1 MADIGDGAGE
11 PIGAMNWKLTA
22 GIALLM
28 AGVLV
33 GGILVFKKARS
44 SRAVTVTLRVAVS
57 PADQAALVEGQA
69 KSARFKYLMG
79 KYAGIKPVLAQKL
92 SVNLAPTS
100 ALVEAQISVP
110 TRDEG
115 RRYAEGFVETLQ
127 VLCGRQAR
135 LALAEQTVR

>member
-1 MADIGDGAGE
+1 
-11 PIGAMNWKLTA
+11 MNWKLTA

-28 AGVLV
+28 VGILV
-33 GGILVFKKARS
+33 GGALILKSARS
-44 SRAVTVTLRVAVS
+44 RPAVTVTLRVAVS
-57 PADQAALVEGQA
+57 PADQAAFVEGQA

-79 KYAGIKPVLAQKL
+79 KYAGIKPVLAQNL

-110 TRDEG
+110 TQNEG

>member
-1 MADIGDGAGE
+1 MV
-11 PIGAMNWKLTA
+11 
-22 GIALLM
+22 GI
-28 AGVLV
+28 LV
-33 GGILVFKKARS
+33 GGALILKSARS
-44 SRAVTVTLRVAVS
+44 RPAVTVTLRVAVS
-57 PADQAALVEGQA
+57 PADQAAFVEGQA

-79 KYAGIKPVLAQKL
+79 KYAGIKPVLAQNL

-110 TRDEG
+110 TQNEG